1 MLDFSFADPRL
12 LFPNITEAFAHIL
25 ENISTA
31 WYFISLALI
40 VIGEWKL
47 FRKLGEKPWKSI
59 VPFYNTYIMY
69 KCTWKKSAFWIY
81 ILSSVVFNI
90 AQNASKSLAQRFPTS
105 NWMTLILLIAL
116 PFGIIAA
123 VCSILYALR
132 IAEAFGKGK
141 IFCVGL
147 LVIYPIF
154 IAILGFG
161 RSRYV
166 GPFSE
171 AKAQNVTEEAQSKL
185 EVV

>member
-81 ILSSVVFNI
+81 LLSSTLFNI
-90 AQNASKSLAQRFPTS
+90 AQSTSKSLAQHVPDNS
-105 NWMTLILLIAL
+105 WATLILVFAF

-123 VCSILYALR
+123 ICSILYALR
-132 IAEAFGKGK
+132 LAESFGKGK
-141 IFCVGL
+141 LFCVGL
-147 LVIYPIF
+147 LVVYPIF

-161 RSRYV
+161 RSRYIE
-166 GPFSE
+166 PFGE

>member
-12 LFPNITEAFAHIL
+12 LFPNINESLALIL

-59 VPFYNTYIMY
+59 VPYYNTYIMY
-69 KCTWKKSAFWIY
+69 KRTWRKNAFWIY
-81 ILSSVVFNI
+81 LLSSTLFNI
-90 AQNASKSLAQRFPTS
+90 AQSTSKSLAQHAPDNSWT
-105 NWMTLILLIAL
+105 TLILVLAL

-123 VCSILYALR
+123 ICSILYALR
-132 IAEAFGKGK
+132 LAEAFGKGK
-141 IFCVGL
+141 LFCVGL
-147 LVIYPIF
+147 LVVYPIF

-166 GPFSE
+166 EPFGE
-171 AKAQNVTEEAQSKL
+171 AKANDVNENAESGV